1 LVTLFT
7 IGHSNQPLDRFLAAL
22 EAHAIEL
29 LVDVRRFPVSRRH
42 PHFSK
47 VRLEAALRDRE
58 IDYLHMIELGGRREP
73 RGDSHNTRWRETAFR
88 GYADHMETAEFSR
101 AVDRLLEHAAERRV
115 AMMCAEL
122 LWSHCHRGLIAD
134 YLKAH
139 GHEVIHIVTAE
150 TTEVHPYTSAARLV
164 NDRLSYQGLL

>member
-1 LVTLFT
+1 MLTIFT
-7 IGHSNQPLDRFLAAL
+7 IGHSNQTLETFLAAL
-22 EAHAIEL
+22 KAHAIQ
-29 LVDVRRFPVSRRH
+29 LVADVRRFPVSRRH
-42 PHFSK
+42 PHFSRA
-47 VRLEAALRDRE
+47 RLDTVLRNHG
-58 IDYLHMIELGGRREP
+58 IDYVHIIELGGRREP
-73 RGDSHNTRWRETAFR
+73 KGDSRNTQWREPAFR

-101 AVDRLLEHAAERRV
+101 AVDRLLEHAAERHV
-115 AMMCAEL
+115 AIMCAEL
-122 LWSHCHRGLIAD
+122 QWSHCHRALIAD